1 MERPEPTYE
10 APEGWHFEVVIDK
23 DWRLVETDKKCRMMT
38 RYKSCKQ
45 PAVAELNR
53 SHHQYQQRWW
63 AYCPDHLY
71 GRWVEN
77 GHVMMWRLVR
87 NEQQASA

>member
-10 APEGWHFEVVIDK
+10 APEGWHFEAVIDK

-38 RYKSCKQ
+38 RYKVCGQ

-53 SHHQYQQRWW
+53 GRLSERWW